1 MHDVQ
6 LVYYSES
13 RLTTQDGPLLGQL
26 RGIAGASADNNR
38 RRAITGALAFDD
50 IWFLQVLEGKR
61 EAVWSTF
68 RRILDDPRH
77 DEAVLVECTPIEQRR
92 FGDWAM
98 RLVTPTAAANRHLAP
113 FKTGGL
119 LRPNRM
125 SGADIVAALA
135 AMIAGEARLS
145 RVAGEQER
153 AGLVPRTAA
162 VAP

>member
-26 RGIAGASADNNR
+26 RGIARASTGNNR
-38 RRAITGALAFDD
+38 PCAISGALAFDD
-50 IWFLQVLEGKR
+50 IWFLQVLEGER

-77 DEAVLVECTPIEQRR
+77 DEVVLVECVPIVNRR

-98 RLVTPTAAANRHLAP
+98 RLVTPNATANGHLAP
-113 FKTGGL
+113 FKSGGL
-119 LRPNRM
+119 LRPNLM

-135 AMIAGEARLS
+135 AMIAGEARES

-153 AGLVPRTAA
+153 PGLVPGAAA